1 MYWPHGLGNGP
12 HGLGNGPHGLGNGPH
27 GLGIAIYC
35 YLYHGE
41 VRLGHSEGLASWT
54 DV

>member
-1 MYWPHGLGNGP
+1 MGRLGKDIRKAWPHGLGD
-12 HGLGNGPHGLGNGPH
+12 GPHGLGNGPH

-41 VRLGHSEGLASWT
+41 VRLGH
-54 DV
+54 

>member
-1 MYWPHGLGNGP
+1 MLGNGP

-41 VRLGHSEGLASWT
+41 VRLGH
-54 DV
+54 

>member
-1 MYWPHGLGNGP
+1 MQGEETSFSAGVQDMIDSYVIQRLLPHGLGNG
-12 HGLGNGPHGLGNGPH
+12 LH

-41 VRLGHSEGLASWT
+41 VR
-54 DV
+54 